1 MDRDQMMQGFVVH
14 DTQFVFEVQWE
25 TVGKINMRVAGSN
38 SFLFFFFPFFPFFFQ
53 ILNLA
58 YRR

>member
-38 SFLFFFFPFFPFFFQ
+38 SFLFFSFLFSLSFFK
-53 ILNLA
+53 
-58 YRR
+58 Y